1 MNTEDFA
8 NSLVEGLVYAPIYKK
23 NAPMKFGKP
32 ATGKNPL
39 EASYERQFDAADVV
53 LALRKNPDLQAVGL
67 FTGIR
72 GKGIVIL
79 DVDKNHEELLKR
91 WGKTLDYA
99 PKVISPKKN
108 AAKYIFRVPEELWG
122 SVKGHGL
129 NKEGYEILWGPNR
142 QGVFLGVYPGHSISN
157 TPSGHYSL
165 QGS

>member
-8 NSLVEGLVYAPIYKK
+8 NSLVEGLVYAPIYTKGSL
-23 NAPMKFGKP
+23 MKSGKP

-39 EASYERQFDAADVV
+39 EESYDREFGPADVA

-79 DVDKNHEELLKR
+79 DVDKNHQKLLQG
-91 WGKTLDYA
+91 WGNTLDNA
-99 PKVISPKKN
+99 PQITSPKKN

-122 SVKGHGL
+122 AVKGHGL
-129 NKEGYEILWGPNR
+129 RQEDGGDYEILW
-142 QGVFLGVYPGHSISN
+142 L
-157 TPSGHYSL
+157 SL
-165 QGS
+165 IHI